1 MGARIVIMN
10 PPFTNRT
17 KMGEKFPDE
26 VQNALRQR
34 VDALESGLIRND
46 PELEGVASKTA
57 IAPLFEMLA
66 DRVADTANGVVAMI
80 RPTIV
85 CSGPSNEQIRRV
97 LAKRFHIHT
106 LLTCHCPGNVNLS
119 QNTAINESLIVMQRH
134 GGGETP
140 ATRIVAL
147 DRFPG
152 DEAAMSELYEALHRT
167 ESGRLPEGWGEV
179 SRWPAKWTEAGDWTA
194 GVFRAP
200 ALAEAAYEI
209 AHSSTLIPM
218 EEQEMVPS
226 AVLMGGQIAQY
237 KRHVQPDALGA
248 FPVFYSKSADVQRKI
263 RGAPDEHW
271 APRREV
277 RREQWVDLPDAD
289 DSLHPD
295 TARVMRHAAHLLVT
309 AGQDT
314 GTGRLTSVVRDE
326 PSLGLGWLPVPG
338 IMLEQA
344 RAASVFLNSTA
355 GRLQLMRNPGMK
367 LAFPQY
373 NPAGLKTIRLPDLSD
388 KGTVERLT
396 RYWET
401 TADEE
406 VPQYRDGECEV
417 RRIWD
422 DAVSDTLGWD
432 KEWLAELRQW
442 LHREPHVRGLGYN
455 QFG

>member
-406 VPQYRDGECEV
+406 VPQYRDGECEA

-442 LHREPHVRGLGYN
+442 LHREPHVRGLGY
-455 QFG
+455 